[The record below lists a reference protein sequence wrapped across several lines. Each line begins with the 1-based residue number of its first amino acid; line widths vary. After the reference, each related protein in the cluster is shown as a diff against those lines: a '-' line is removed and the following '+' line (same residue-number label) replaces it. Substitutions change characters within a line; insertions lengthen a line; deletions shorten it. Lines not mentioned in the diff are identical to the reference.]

1 MKFVIVLVALC
12 TAVLS
17 TIALPTPVSQR
28 NSYDPTLSSLLDL
41 FIEIVGNVVRP
52 LTDFISVGKT
62 KLHL

>member
-12 TAVLS
+12 TAVLP

-28 NSYDPTLSSLLDL
+28 NRNDPLFLSLY
-41 FIEIVGNVVRP
+41 VRP
-52 LTDFISVGKT
+52 DGIVDDVVDGVIDLVSVGKT

>member
-12 TAVLS
+12 AAVLP

-28 NSYDPTLSSLLDL
+28 NRGNPPFILVSLRPD
-41 FIEIVGNVVRP
+41 EIVEDVVDDVVD
-52 LTDFISVGKT
+52 LISVGKT